1 MLGIMRK
8 ELGFGRAGAVCAI
21 VKTARTNPAL
31 LTIASW
37 NPGPTF
43 EALFTTARRAKLE
56 ALRGVLGGGWSRGSH
71 GQSG

>member
-8 ELGFGRAGAVCAI
+8 ELGFSRSSSVCAI
-21 VKTARTNPAL
+21 VKTACTNPAL
-31 LTIASW
+31 LAITSW

-43 EALFTTARRAKLE
+43 EALFTATRRTKLE
-56 ALRGVLGGGWSRGSH
+56 ALRGILGGGWSRGSH

>member
-8 ELGFGRAGAVCAI
+8 ELGFSRAGAVCAI

-56 ALRGVLGGGWSRGSH
+56 ALRGVLGGGWGRSSH
-71 GQSG
+71 RQSG